1 MPHRFDPTIL
11 REYDIRGIVGTTL
24 FTADAEAI
32 GRAFAATLI
41 DASDPPKRHRVAVGY
56 DGRLT
61 SPELEAALVE
71 GLAAGGADIV
81 RIGRGPTPMLYF
93 AAATLKVDGGV
104 MVTGSHN
111 PPDHNGFK
119 MVLGGKPFYAEAI
132 QRLGVIAASLGEAS
146 GPRGKIEEHS
156 VFSDYVARLLRDYDG
171 TRPLTVAWDPGNG
184 ATGDVVAAL
193 IKELPGTHH
202 LINATIDGHFP
213 AHHPDPTVPENLVQ
227 LQQEVAR
234 RGCDLGIAFDGDG
247 DRIGVVDAKGRI
259 FWGDQLMIVL
269 ARDVLAQH
277 PGAPIL
283 ADVKASQLLFDEIAR
298 AGGKPVMAPTGHSPI
313 KAKLAELKAPLA
325 GEMSGHI
332 FFADRYYGF
341 DDAVYVAVRLLGILA
356 RGSDSLVAIA
366 DRLPAMFNTPEL
378 RLECDEARKFAIVA
392 EIAERLRRSS
402 AEIIDIDGVRVK
414 NEDGWWLIRASNTQA
429 VIVARAEAASAAGLT
444 RLKQRIVEEL
454 GASGMRVTLD

>member
-24 FTADAEAI
+24 FAADATAI
-32 GRAFAATLI
+32 GRAFAATL
-41 DASDPPKRHRVAVGY
+41 AETEGRRVAVGY

-71 GLAAGGADIV
+71 GLAARGADVV

-93 AAATLKVDGGV
+93 AAATLKVDGGI

-132 QRLGVIAASLGEAS
+132 QRLGALAALPDAS
-146 GPRGKIEEHS
+146 SGARGKVEEHS
-156 VFSDYVARLLRDYDG
+156 VFDDYVARLARDYDG
-171 TRPLTVAWDPGNG
+171 GRPLNVAWDPGNG
-184 ATGDVVAAL
+184 ATGDVVARL
-193 IKELPGTHH
+193 TKELPGTHH

-234 RGCDLGIAFDGDG
+234 HGCDLGIAFDGDG

-269 ARDVLAQH
+269 ARDVLTRH

-283 ADVKASQLLFDEIAR
+283 ADVKASQVLFDEIAQM
-298 AGGKPVMAPTGHSPI
+298 GGHPVMAATGHSLI
-313 KAKLAELKAPLA
+313 KAKLAEIGAPLA

-332 FFADRYYGF
+332 FFADGYYGF
-341 DDAVYVAVRLLGILA
+341 DDAIYVAVRLLGILS
-356 RGSDSLVAIA
+356 RSTHSLAEMR
-366 DRLPAMFNTPEL
+366 DRLPSVVNTPEL
-378 RLECDEARKFAIVA
+378 RFACPDTRKFEVVR
-392 EIAERLRRSS
+392 EVRERLRKAA
-402 AEIIDIDGVRVK
+402 AETTDIDGVRVRTA
-414 NEDGWWLIRASNTQA
+414 DGWWLLRASNTQA
-429 VIVARAEAASAAGLT
+429 VLVARAESATEEGLARLKSELAAELAASG
-444 RLKQRIVEEL
+444 VEL
-454 GASGMRVTLD
+454 P